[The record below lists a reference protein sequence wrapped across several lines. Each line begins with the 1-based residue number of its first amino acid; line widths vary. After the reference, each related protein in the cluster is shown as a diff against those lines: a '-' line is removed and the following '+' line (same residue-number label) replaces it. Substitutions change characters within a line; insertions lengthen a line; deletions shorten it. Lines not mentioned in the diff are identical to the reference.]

1 MTHLEYFKQQSK
13 NLFRDWKSR
22 AEVVED
28 DGFSYYKYE
37 PKFFDVEDI
46 LFHFEIDEEKFS
58 LMKAQHLVARIAGFR
73 KWNDLIKVSSKE
85 LELAKIVFDN
95 CSKDMMLFDDW
106 ECYRNSEFAL
116 LDIESK
122 IEAAKH
128 FFSPRTPEE
137 IAEIEKT
144 ERKIKKAELI
154 LSGKE
159 RERFLLQEMR
169 S

>member
-1 MTHLEYFKQQSK
+1 
-13 NLFRDWKSR
+13 
-22 AEVVED
+22 
-28 DGFSYYKYE
+28 
-37 PKFFDVEDI
+37 
-46 LFHFEIDEEKFS
+46 
-58 LMKAQHLVARIAGFR
+58 
-73 KWNDLIKVSSKE
+73 
-85 LELAKIVFDN
+85 
-95 CSKDMMLFDDW
+95 MLFDDW